1 MHALN
6 LDAWWWWC
14 QLTCSLVISKWFR
27 SMPLGSSINL
37 CMSSLYQLVYSELNL
52 HTPYILFSHIH
63 HLSFTATTLAS
74 RKAWNL
80 WTEYCF
86 GCWQWRTTT
95 FCQTSCF
102 LSDWWEGRKYNG
114 SCASTGLTKQ
124 QSPARQTK
132 RGLTWP
138 ANWLRLIVCW
148 KLNKMSIY
156 HAAIKGYSTD
166 EVMLIQSKNFG
177 RLVLRTCWA
186 SITQAVG
193 LIKCN
198 WIVLWIYSEAIL
210 HWGLCLMYFSIRRR
224 MHAVRKG

>member
-1 MHALN
+1 
-6 LDAWWWWC
+6 
-14 QLTCSLVISKWFR
+14 
-27 SMPLGSSINL
+27 
-37 CMSSLYQLVYSELNL
+37 MSSLYQLVYSKLNL
-52 HTPYILFSHIH
+52 HTPYILFSHIPSLFH
-63 HLSFTATTLAS
+63 SDDS
-74 RKAWNL
+74 
-80 WTEYCF
+80 CF
-86 GCWQWRTTT
+86 KKSMELMNRVLLGCWQWRRITT
-95 FCQTSCF
+95 FCQSTCF
-102 LSDWWEGRKYNG
+102 LSHWWEGRKYNG